1 VTPLSLTSLQ
11 EKLLSRALDLKEDTL
26 SEQFFEVRNYLEN
39 ETVVLEGTSN
49 DEAYVVVEGSVRV
62 STFDQNKNPI
72 VLELKGIPSLVGEEA
87 CYSFNSAHRNT
98 IKAAEKLK
106 VIVIPGALIRKL
118 FRQRSN
124 SSSFM
129 SQDDRLEALRKLS
142 NQSSIGKDVAE
153 LLQNESEIETKSLKP
168 GEILFSEGDRAD
180 FSCLVLAGKI
190 EALKWDNNSQKIVGS
205 SGIGTFVGE
214 VGVLENAPRA
224 ATVRAI
230 ENTDLLIIPA
240 EVVRKICSKSQ
251 VQALT
256 SALKAGYNFS
266 GRGAAFS
273 VVIPGETEDR
283 VSTIIKLAKNRQISI
298 SRTLIS
304 EMVVAHEE
312 KVSDKKLISQDGRYS
327 IEVCGGLPVR
337 IEGPQDWPD
346 LPNLMDRMLSG
357 EALEPWRLVAFEAHG
372 TLMFSEED
380 ETSTDAVV
388 CACTGVTKSGIRNQS
403 LSGIT
408 TLDEIGKA
416 CGAGGVCGGCRNRL
430 SNLLGRENFNLCQA
444 EVEPLCEGSIKVT
457 LRPINEKIQKPSAGQ
472 YVSIDGLIKGNW
484 VSRSYTV
491 VHGDENHIELGVK
504 IEEQGT
510 FSRWLS
516 KTGNGSLVRVSNPQG
531 EEIPKSGGGLLFVV
545 AGIGVTPAIAALRNI
560 KNQRKLHICYIFRGE
575 KSAAFLSEL
584 KSAEKEGIISLSL
597 WDSSTQGRPDLSA
610 FVNSGVSDSEVKEAI
625 VCGPVSFAD
634 VAAQILRS
642 KNLHVR
648 TETFTHSGIADGP
661 PLVCPG
667 SWRKETASI
676 TSKPWNEYSITRPG
690 TKEDEAR
697 AFLKQFFYENGVP
710 AAFESRWDEVKA
722 EFKETGTYWQS
733 IEELTFGA
741 KLSWRNA
748 SRCIGRLYWS
758 GLRVRDFRH
767 LTHPDDMAHELVR
780 HLEIAYNDGDLT
792 PTMTVFNPGTPG
804 TPAVRIWN
812 PQLMRYAGYRG
823 ENNEVIGDPAQLD
836 LTKEI
841 ESLGWNGPKTNFD
854 MLPIVIHVNGQK
866 PRYYEI
872 PNYERYEIEIRHPE
886 YSGIN
891 ELALKWYSVPAVSD
905 MALDCGGVLY
915 QCAPF
920 NGWYMGTEIGARNFT
935 DVERYNLSLK
945 IAEKMGLE
953 TKRENNLWRDKALTA
968 MTEAVLDSFEKKG
981 IKIIDHH
988 SAALEFL
995 QFCENEQDQSRE
1007 VFGDWTWLV
1016 PPIGG
1021 SATPLFLDGW
1031 KHEELKPALRMQEP
1045 DYPLSN
1051 S

>member
-1 VTPLSLTSLQ
+1 MSLTTLQ
-11 EKLLSRALDLKEDTL
+11 KKLLSDALDVEERLL
-26 SEQFFEVRNYLEN
+26 SEQGFEIRDYLEN
-39 ETVVLEGTSN
+39 ETVIAAGSSN
-49 DEAYVVVEGSVRV
+49 DEAYLVVEGSVRV
-62 STFDQNKNPI
+62 SKFDQHKNPI
-72 VLELKGIPSLVGEEA
+72 VLELKGISSLVGEEA
-87 CYSFNSAHRNT
+87 CYSFDSAHRNT

-106 VIVIPGALIRKL
+106 VVVVPGTFIRKSL
-118 FRQRSN
+118 RHRSN
-124 SSSFM
+124 SSRFM
-129 SQDDRLEALRKLS
+129 SQDDRLEALNKLS
-142 NQSSIGKDVAE
+142 NQSSIGKGVAE
-153 LLQNESEIETKSLKP
+153 LLFDESEIETKSLKP

-190 EALKWDNNSQKIVGS
+190 EALKWEDNSQKIVGS
-205 SGIGTFVGE
+205 SGVGTFVGE
-214 VGVLENAPRA
+214 LGVLENAPRA

-240 EVVRKICSKSQ
+240 AVVRKICSVSK

-256 SALKAGYNFS
+256 SALKASYSFS

-283 VSTIIKLAKNRQISI
+283 VSTIIKLANNRQISI

-388 CACTGVTKSGIRNQS
+388 CACTGVTKSGIRNQA

-444 EVEPLCEGSIKVT
+444 EIEPLSEGSVKVA
-457 LRPINEKIQKPSAGQ
+457 LRSINKKIQKPSAGQ

-491 VHGDENHIELGVK
+491 VDGNENYIELGVK

-516 KTGNGSLVRVSNPQG
+516 KSGNGSLVRVSNPQG

-584 KSAEKEGIISLSL
+584 KSAETEGIISLSL
-597 WDSSTQGRPDLSA
+597 WDSSTQGRPELSA
-610 FVNSGVSDSEVKEAI
+610 FISSGASESKAEEAI
-625 VCGPVSFAD
+625 VCGPASFAE
-634 VAAQILRS
+634 VAAEILRS
-642 KNLHVR
+642 KNVNVR
-648 TETFTHSGIADGP
+648 TETFTHSGIADGQ

-667 SWRKETASI
+667 SWRKETRPTPAKSW
-676 TSKPWNEYSITRPG
+676 KEYSVAEPG
-690 TKEDEAR
+690 SQKDEAR
-697 AFLKQFFYENGVP
+697 SFLKQFFCENGVE
-710 AAFESRWDEVKA
+710 AAFESRWKEVEA
-722 EFKETGTYWQS
+722 EIKETGTYWQTV
-733 IEELTFGA
+733 EELTFGA

-748 SRCIGRLYWS
+748 SRCIGRLFWS
-758 GLRVRDFRH
+758 GLKVRDLRH
-767 LTHPDDMAHELVR
+767 LTHPDDMADEMIR
-780 HLEIAYNDGDLT
+780 HLEIAYNDGDLS
-792 PTMTVFNPGTPG
+792 PTMTVLNPGVPG

-812 PQLMRYAGYRG
+812 PQLMRYAAYRDK
-823 ENNEVIGDPAQLD
+823 NNEIIGDPAQLD
-836 LTKEI
+836 LTKAI
-841 ESLGWNGPKTNFD
+841 ESLGWKGSKTSFD
-854 MLPIVIHVNGQK
+854 MLPIVIHVNGQE

-872 PNYERYEIEIRHPE
+872 PHHERYEIEIRHPE

-891 ELALKWYSVPAVSD
+891 ELGLKWYSIPAISD

-920 NGWYMGTEIGARNFT
+920 NGWYMGTE
-935 DVERYNLSLK
+935 
-945 IAEKMGLE
+945 
-953 TKRENNLWRDKALTA
+953 
-968 MTEAVLDSFEKKG
+968 
-981 IKIIDHH
+981 
-988 SAALEFL
+988 
-995 QFCENEQDQSRE
+995 
-1007 VFGDWTWLV
+1007 
-1016 PPIGG
+1016 
-1021 SATPLFLDGW
+1021 
-1031 KHEELKPALRMQEP
+1031 
-1045 DYPLSN
+1045 
-1051 S
+1051 

>member
-1 VTPLSLTSLQ
+1 MTLLSLTTLQ
-11 EKLLSRALDLKEDTL
+11 EKFLSRALDVEEDTL
-26 SEQFFEVRNYLEN
+26 SEQIFEIREYLEN
-39 ETVVLEGTSN
+39 EIVVVEGISN

-62 STFDQNKNPI
+62 TTYNHQQNPI
-72 VLELKGIPSLVGEEA
+72 VLELKGISSLVGEEA

-106 VIVIPGALIRKL
+106 VVVIPGSFIRKL

-129 SQDDRLEALRKLS
+129 SQDDRSEALSKLS
-142 NQSSIGKDVAE
+142 NQSSIGKDIAE

-168 GEILFSEGDRAD
+168 GEILFSEGDKAD
-180 FSCLVLAGKI
+180 FSCLILAGKI
-190 EALKWDNNSQKIVGS
+190 EALKWEKNSQKIVGS
-205 SGIGTFVGE
+205 SGVGTFVGE
-214 VGVLENAPRA
+214 LGVLENAPRA

-240 EVVRKICSKSQ
+240 AVVRKICSVSKA
-251 VQALT
+251 QALT

-266 GRGAAFS
+266 GRGTAFS

-283 VSTIIKLAKNRQISI
+283 VSTTIKLPGNRQIAI
-298 SRTLIS
+298 SRTLMS
-304 EMVVAHEE
+304 EMVVAHDGE
-312 KVSDKKLISQDGRYS
+312 VSDKKLISHDGRYR
-327 IEVCGGLPVR
+327 IEVLDGLPVR
-337 IEGPQDWPD
+337 IEGAQDWPD
-346 LPNLMDRMLSG
+346 LPKLMDRMLSG
-357 EALEPWRLVAFEAHG
+357 EVLEPWRLVAFEAHG

-388 CACTGVTKSGIRNQS
+388 CACTGVTKSGIRNHA
-403 LSGIT
+403 LSGVT
-408 TLDEIGKA
+408 TLQEIGEA
-416 CGAGGVCGGCRNRL
+416 CGAGSICGGCRNRL
-430 SNLLGRENFNLCQA
+430 SNLLGRENFNMCQA
-444 EVEPLCEGSIKVT
+444 NVEPLSEGSIKVV
-457 LRPINEKIQKPSAGQ
+457 LRSIRDKIHKPLPGQ
-472 YVSIDGLIKGNW
+472 HVSIDGLIKGNW

-491 VHGDENHIELGVK
+491 VDGDENHIELGVK

-531 EEIPKSGGGLLFVV
+531 EEIPTVGEGLLFVV
-545 AGIGVTPAIAALRNI
+545 AGIGVTPAVAALRNL
-560 KNQRKLHICYIFRGE
+560 KNHRHFHICYIFRGE
-575 KSAAFLSEL
+575 KTAAFLSEL
-584 KSAEKEGIISLSL
+584 KLAEEEGVISLSL
-597 WDSSTQGRPDLSA
+597 WDSSVQGRPDLSA
-610 FVNSGVSDSEVKEAI
+610 FVNAGVADSKAKEAI
-625 VCGPVSFAD
+625 VCGPVSFAETT
-634 VAAQILRS
+634 AEILRS
-642 KNLHVR
+642 ANLNVR
-648 TETFTHSGIADGP
+648 TETFTHTGIADGP
-661 PLVCPG
+661 PLICPG
-667 SWRKETASI
+667 SWRKESNPTPPKA
-676 TSKPWNEYSITRPG
+676 WNEYSIAKPG
-690 TKEDEAR
+690 SKKDEAES
-697 AFLKQFFYENGVP
+697 FLKQFFYENGVE
-710 AAFESRWDEVKA
+710 AAFESRWSDVEA
-722 EFKETGTYWQS
+722 EIKETGTYWQS

-767 LTHPDDMAHELVR
+767 LTHPDDMAQELIR
-780 HLEIAYNDGDLT
+780 HLEIAYNDGDLS
-792 PTMTVFNPGTPG
+792 PTMTVFNPGAPG

-812 PQLMRYAGYRG
+812 PQLMRYAAYRD
-823 ENNEVIGDPAQLD
+823 ENNEIIGDPAQLH

-841 ESLGWNGPKTNFD
+841 EALGWNGPKTNFD

-886 YSGIN
+886 YPGIN
-891 ELALKWYSVPAVSD
+891 ELGLKWYAIPAVSD

-935 DVERYNLSLK
+935 DVERYNLSVK

-968 MTEAVLDSFEKKG
+968 MTEAVLDSYEAKG

-995 QFCENEQDQSRE
+995 QFCENEQDQTRE
-1007 VFGDWTWLV
+1007 VYGDWTWLV

-1031 KHEELKPALRMQEP
+1031 KHEELKPTLRMQEP
-1045 DYPLSN
+1045 DYPLPDL
-1051 S
+1051 